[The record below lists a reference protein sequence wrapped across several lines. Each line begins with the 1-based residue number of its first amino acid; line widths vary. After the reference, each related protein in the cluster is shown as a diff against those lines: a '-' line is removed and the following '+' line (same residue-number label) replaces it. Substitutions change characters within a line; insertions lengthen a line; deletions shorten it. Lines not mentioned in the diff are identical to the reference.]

1 MAPTLVPVGEYVFV
15 ESDGLNSCPMT
26 FKVLVLGATATM
38 LGALVF
44 DGVPNGFGFGV
55 EAVGAASTDSM
66 PPILERAAPAPV
78 AAIALSMSRR
88 AIRVIRILLVVA
100 WKGRAVAI

>member
-1 MAPTLVPVGEYVFV
+1 MEPTLAPGAYVSAVSF
-15 ESDGLNSCPMT
+15 GLNSCPMS
-26 FKVLVLGATATM
+26 FSVLVLGAITTI
-38 LGALVF
+38 LGVLGC

-88 AIRVIRILLVVA
+88 AICVIRILLLVA
-100 WKGRAVAI
+100 WKGRAFAI